1 MERHL
6 ISGHGTVYATT
17 TIRVPGAEFQGEEP
31 YEVCVVDVGEDE
43 SVRVTARLT
52 DSEKP
57 TLGDEVKFVEQQDGV
72 FHFETNG

>member
-1 MERHL
+1 MECQL

-17 TIRVPGAEFQGEEP
+17 TIRVPSAEFQGEEP
-31 YEVCVVDVGEDE
+31 YEVCVVDVGQDE

-52 DSEKP
+52 DDEKP
-57 TLGDEVKFVEQQDGV
+57 RLGDEVEFVEQQDGI

>member
-17 TIRVPGAEFQGEEP
+17 TIRVPGAEFQGDEP
-31 YEVCVVDVGEDE
+31 YEVCVVDVGTAE

-52 DSEKP
+52 DGKKP

-72 FHFETNG
+72 FYFKING